1 MTLYDERTL
10 AILDWL
16 AGMGAAGLTEVA
28 RAHELSP
35 QAAATRL
42 RRLEADGLLTTVRLL
57 YGRPALHAVTRAGL
71 RAAGR
76 EELAP
81 ARVSSSG
88 FAHLLECG
96 RVAVSLTQALAARY
110 SVHSERELRAWERA
124 AARPLGSAEIGFGA
138 HGTRELHRPDL
149 VCWPAAGG
157 GLAIAIE
164 VELTVKAPLRL
175 RTIIRGW
182 ARSRLVAGVV
192 YYASAPAARALERA
206 VADERAGAQ
215 VHVLPLAEAGELP
228 PALAGRSTRPIPRA
242 P

>member
-1 MTLYDERTL
+1 MTLYDKTTL

-16 AGMGAAGLTEVA
+16 AGLGAAGLAEVA
-28 RAHELSP
+28 GAHTLST

-42 RRLEADGLLTTVRLL
+42 RRLETDGLLTTVRLL
-57 YGRPALHAVTRAGL
+57 HGRPALHVITRAGL
-71 RAAGR
+71 RSAGR
-76 EELAP
+76 TELAP
-81 ARVSSSG
+81 PRVSSSG

-96 RVAVSLTQALAARY
+96 HVAVSLQQTLTDRY

-124 AARPLGSAEIGFGA
+124 AARPLASAEIGLGA
-138 HGTRELHRPDL
+138 HGARELHRPDL

-164 VELTVKAPLRL
+164 VELTVKAPQRL
-175 RTIIRGW
+175 RTIVRAW

-206 VADERAGAQ
+206 VADERAAAQ
-215 VHVLPLAEAGELP
+215 VHLLPLALAGTLP
-228 PALAGRSTRPIPRA
+228 PGLERSTSPIPRA
-242 P
+242 L